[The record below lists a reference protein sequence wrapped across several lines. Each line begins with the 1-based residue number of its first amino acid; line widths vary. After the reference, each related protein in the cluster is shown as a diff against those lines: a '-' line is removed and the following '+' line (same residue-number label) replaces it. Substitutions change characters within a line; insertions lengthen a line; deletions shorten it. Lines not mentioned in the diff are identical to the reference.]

1 MSEEKEVQSPN
12 DLNLTNPDNIDE
24 IIGDINNKRRQIAT
38 TKDKIKRI
46 KTEIATGEESIIVAQ
61 TGIENINSLVISSWS
76 QILQNI
82 NLVLSEMKQDLHDM
96 KTELNSTKTDVKWLR
111 NREQIR
117 RDGMFKEIP
126 FTVGKKPDN
135 LATIKNIRDINLL
148 TLEQVKTFLTG
159 YGESTHWDE
168 VTLKQKLAALHGVP
182 YNFLYHIRTKDGL

>member
-24 IIGDINNKRRQIAT
+24 IIGDINNKGRQIAT

-61 TGIENINSLVISSWS
+61 TGIENINTLVIFPWS

-96 KTELNSTKTDVKWLR
+96 KTELNSTKKTEVKWLR

-117 RDGMFKEIP
+117 REGMFKEIP
-126 FTVGKKPDN
+126 FTVGKSQ
-135 LATIKNIRDINLL
+135 TILQLL
-148 TLEQVKTFLTG
+148 K
-159 YGESTHWDE
+159 
-168 VTLKQKLAALHGVP
+168 
-182 YNFLYHIRTKDGL
+182 I